1 MLSKMGKKNSQNLPE
16 GKLPIRFLESILSS
30 LARGENVV
38 SPSIG
43 VDVGVV
49 KIGSKYLVMSSDPI
63 TGAVSNMPWHAVH
76 VSANDV
82 ATSGIMPRCL
92 SLVSMFPSHTR
103 SKEISSFMKETSTAA
118 KSIGITISGGH
129 TEITPGLE
137 RPIVVVTCFG
147 WGSRYVTSAMAKE
160 NDSILMTKTAGIEGT
175 SILAN
180 LSKVKR
186 SLGKKTSA
194 SASKM
199 IRQLSIVEDARL
211 AFATNKVHAMHD
223 TTEGGTIGALAEMS
237 LASNLGFELD
247 AEKVPVNPITSR
259 ICALL
264 KIDPLKLIGSGS
276 LIIACSKSDEEKVLR
291 PVSSKRILCTKIGK
305 FTNLQ
310 SGRIITKNGRKHRL
324 ATLSI
329 QDELWPILS
338 KYGNLS

>member
-1 MLSKMGKKNSQNLPE
+1 MDKNNSQKLPE

-49 KIGSKYLVMSSDPI
+49 KIGNKYLVMSSDPI
-63 TGAVSNMPWHAVH
+63 TGTVSNMPWHAVH

-92 SLVSMFPSHTR
+92 SLVSLFPPHTR
-103 SKEISSFMKETSTAA
+103 PKEISSFMKETSAAA

-147 WGSRYVTSAMAKE
+147 WGSNYVTSAMARE

-186 SLGKKTSA
+186 SLGEKTSA
-194 SASKM
+194 KALK
-199 IRQLSIVEDARL
+199 IIKQLSIVEDARL
-211 AFATNKVHAMHD
+211 AFRTKRVHAMHD
-223 TTEGGTIGALAEMS
+223 TTEGGTIGAIAEMS
-237 LASNLGFELD
+237 VASNLGFELE
-247 AEKVPVNPITSR
+247 AEKVPVDLATSK

-276 LIIACSKSDEEKVLR
+276 LIIACSESDEEKVIR
-291 PVSSKRILCTKIGK
+291 SVSSKRILCTKIGK
-305 FTNLQ
+305 FTNVRG
-310 SGRIITKNGRKHRL
+310 GRMIMKNGRVHRL

-329 QDELWPILS
+329 QDELWPVLG